1 MLIEIVHQQNYPL
14 RMNKG
19 RKFFNKKENDTRRN
33 FGTSGRKEGRKEGR
47 RNTVSKNMVKDN

>member
-1 MLIEIVHQQNYPL
+1 MLIEIVHQHNYPL
-14 RMNKG
+14 RMNEG

-33 FGTSGRKEGRKEGR
+33 FGTSGRKKGR